1 MVLNGRHSLG
11 SSSLVPLAATV
22 SATSAT
28 SPSTTTCGSKS
39 LRHFWWGI
47 LEVTE
52 YAYPF
57 NMCLLICTCF
67 HCTDLPPSSILAV
80 LTVTFLQNPVRRPPA
95 VYLSGG
101 KKVQI
106 ESGNIASLSV
116 PGHSATGLLGLAW
129 QTQSSPSP
137 SLPPNP
143 YGELLPSSSLRLLGS
158 AAVLVSQTAMPFSVP
173 LTMDSLRPRR
183 VRLGPSPVG
192 MCFLC
197 RPLGLRPRPR
207 AKPSLTLDILSGS
220 IATTTE

>member
-1 MVLNGRHSLG
+1 MVLNGRYSLG

-39 LRHFWWGI
+39 LRHFWCGD
-47 LEVTE
+47 LRGG
-52 YAYPF
+52 
-57 NMCLLICTCF
+57 MCTFLICACF
-67 HCTDLPPSSILAV
+67 HCTDFPPLFDPCGLNSDVSS
-80 LTVTFLQNPVRRPPA
+80 NPVRRPPA

-129 QTQSSPSP
+129 QTPILPFP

-143 YGELLPSSSLRLLGS
+143 YGELLPPRACGYSALRLFSCISDGD
-158 AAVLVSQTAMPFSVP
+158 AFSVP

-197 RPLGLRPRPR
+197 RPLGLRPRPSR
-207 AKPSLTLDILSGS
+207 AKPSHSRWISSRVL
-220 IATTTE
+220 